1 VLSKPR
7 ESSPRETTTA
17 LSATKKN
24 VRAQNEQELP
34 HSKSSRLSA
43 KRKVYKFIYKKT
55 KKKEVKTMKKFL
67 SITLAALMLA
77 SILCLPVFAADAS
90 ADVYVTIADKDGKLA
105 LVQEKI
111 TVSDKDGDG
120 KLTIDEALFAAHEAK
135 YQGGAAAGYATSD
148 SQWGLS
154 LSKLWGTENGG
165 SYGYYVNNA
174 SAMGLTDEVKSGDYI
189 NAFVYTDLVA
199 WSDSYCF
206 FDVYTASAKANG
218 EITLTLS
225 AAGYDANWAPV
236 TLPVANAVITVDGVA
251 TEYKTDA
258 EGKVT
263 LKLSEAGEYVI
274 SATSAEATLVPPA
287 VVVTVEASSPATG
300 DSAVAIIA
308 ILLSVSALGAFVAT
322 RKRNEI

>member
-1 VLSKPR
+1 
-7 ESSPRETTTA
+7 
-17 LSATKKN
+17 
-24 VRAQNEQELP
+24 
-34 HSKSSRLSA
+34 
-43 KRKVYKFIYKKT
+43 
-55 KKKEVKTMKKFL
+55 MKKFL

-77 SILCLPVFAADAS
+77 SILCLSVFAADAS

-135 YQGGAAAGYATSD
+135 YQGGASAGYATSD